1 MSVVLRAVEPVDV
14 VLVSEVINTGA
25 PRVDAR
31 VVRIGVRAWR
41 VVSRFVGSDIEV
53 EAATGGRACVV
64 RNLANAGV
72 VVMEGSDAVVG
83 PSSTGGASGVVIDV
97 QDSATGHRDVT
108 MVQVW
113 YLVNVRVELVGDSLL
128 EVLVHTS
135 NATGR
140 GCSAEQWLAES
151 ATVYQASLATSAA
164 AVQRGRSRLLV
175 GGFFRFVLGQ

>member
-1 MSVVLRAVEPVDV
+1 MEPVDV

-72 VVMEGSDAVVG
+72 VVMEGSDAVMG
-83 PSSTGGASGVVIDV
+83 PSSTGAASGI
-97 QDSATGHRDVT
+97 QGSATGHRDVT